1 MTYGVSSTSAF
12 GFALSASFAFVTGA
26 AFSSFLS
33 GRPNLAARFANTS
46 SLIPK
51 GALSIAPAF
60 SFLAATGAGVAAV
73 DDAAA
78 VVEEVDGLDLDLV
91 VEVGF
96 GLNAIPNRSARDFIA
111 CCSGV
116 RVASVA
122 GAGVVVESVLG
133 ASSVV
138 VCKLAR
144 LHLASRWA
152 YRCTCSRSSI
162 LFFWCDLPHQ
172 FHISMER

>member
-1 MTYGVSSTSAF
+1 MTYGVSSASDF
-12 GFALSASFAFVTGA
+12 GFALSTCFAFVTGA

-60 SFLAATGAGVAAV
+60 SFFAATGAGVAAV
-73 DDAAA
+73 DDAGA
-78 VVEEVDGLDLDLV
+78 VVEEVDGLDLV

-138 VCKLAR
+138 VC
-144 LHLASRWA
+144 
-152 YRCTCSRSSI
+152 
-162 LFFWCDLPHQ
+162 
-172 FHISMER
+172 E